1 MQQSGRSVQ
10 TPSTICSN
18 NGDPPTS
25 AVIGRRQ
32 LRTQTIRARGWAA
45 GCARCSS
52 GATPTGRA
60 EQLQLLLDVRWEG
73 VRLSPPPFIWIY
85 MLVVWLL
92 LSTSRQEKEKGGKK
106 KHLSWLCTVIS
117 FPVTRECEWEGS
129 VTEAMHDVYVCV
141 TGYFSSVYF
150 VWHFVLFCGWHM
162 EWWSCV
168 KNWFE
173 ALVNIARCCYWK
185 RTSGWWF
192 HHIIKEWKSI
202 ANYILKQ
209 TTHYTIM
216 FNCVWTL
223 SGWTVRWRGL
233 EGSQCHGEVSTTLC
247 TAASNTLN
255 TCHSTGLGEQFDI
268 YVTKKPA
275 EDNAVTRLNVALRFS
290 TLPTSKAGLTFLF
303 SFRCRHFDL
312 WRKEPEV
319 ACGSLCPWASRWWNQ
334 LAERGRNSGRDLD
347 GSPA

>member
-1 MQQSGRSVQ
+1 MH
-10 TPSTICSN
+10 
-18 NGDPPTS
+18 
-25 AVIGRRQ
+25 
-32 LRTQTIRARGWAA
+32 
-45 GCARCSS
+45 
-52 GATPTGRA
+52 
-60 EQLQLLLDVRWEG
+60 
-73 VRLSPPPFIWIY
+73 
-85 MLVVWLL
+85 VVYACL
-92 LSTSRQEKEKGGKK
+92 
-106 KHLSWLCTVIS
+106 
-117 FPVTRECEWEGS
+117 
-129 VTEAMHDVYVCV
+129 
-141 TGYFSSVYF
+141 TGYFSLVYF

-290 TLPTSKAGLTFLF
+290 TLPTSKAGLTFCSPSDVDTLI
-303 SFRCRHFDL
+303 SEER
-312 WRKEPEV
+312 
-319 ACGSLCPWASRWWNQ
+319 NQ
-334 LAERGRNSGRDLD
+334 R
-347 GSPA
+347 